1 MLFAMF
7 LLSIRA
13 GVKSVFRFALS
24 PRAWGG
30 RAFERGLNSRVA
42 SVRRCG
48 LRNFG
53 AFRKLATAV
62 LGTASVQA
70 SWRTVAPKIRAV
82 SSAAPNQSFNRT
94 FCPGLGLGIISF
106 LPKPKPGQNAG

>member
-13 GVKSVFRFALS
+13 RVKSVFRFALS

-30 RAFERGLNSRVA
+30 RAFERGLISRVA
-42 SVRRCG
+42 SVLRCG

-53 AFRKLATAV
+53 ACWPLATAV

-70 SWRTVAPKIRAV
+70 SWRSAALKIDAV

-94 FCPGLGLGIISF
+94 FCPVLGLGIISF
-106 LPKPKPGQNAG
+106 LTKPKPGQNAG